1 MRVLIVDDHVMF
13 AESLARLLV
22 GREGITDVFVADSVA
37 AVRSTAGQ
45 VEPDVAV
52 IDWQLGDGRGS
63 DVIRLLHER
72 SPEMKVIVLTG
83 ALQPTVVREALEVGC
98 AGFVTKDRA
107 ADELFDALEQAMRGE
122 FSMSPAALAMTVE
135 AQKGSGEALTE
146 RELDVVRA
154 VARGMSN
161 NEIADELYLSV
172 NTVRNH
178 IQRISAKLG
187 VGTRLE
193 VAMTAIRRGLIELPE
208 EEAPSV
214 R

>member
-22 GREGITDVFVADSVA
+22 GREGISDVYVADSVA
-37 AVRSTAGQ
+37 TVRSTAAQ
-45 VEPDVAV
+45 VEPDIAV

-63 DVIRLLHER
+63 DVIRILR
-72 SPEMKVIVLTG
+72 QRTPELRMIVLTG
-83 ALQPTVVREALEVGC
+83 ALQPAVVREALEIGC
-98 AGFVTKDRA
+98 SGFITKDRA
-107 ADELFDALEQAMRGE
+107 ADELFDALDQAMRGE
-122 FSMSPAALAMTVE
+122 FSMSPAALAMAVD

-146 RELDVVRA
+146 RELEVVRA
-154 VARGMSN
+154 IARGMSN

-193 VAMTAIRRGLIELPE
+193 IAMTAIRRGLIELPQE
-208 EEAPSV
+208 EHQ

>member
-13 AESLARLLV
+13 AESMARLLV
-22 GREGITDVFVADSVA
+22 GRDGITDVFVADSVA
-37 AVRSTAGQ
+37 SVRSTAGQ
-45 VEPDVAV
+45 VEPDIAL

-83 ALQPTVVREALEVGC
+83 ALQPAILREALELGC

-107 ADELFDALEQAMRGE
+107 ADELFDALDQAVRGE
-122 FSMSPAALAMTVE
+122 FSMSPAALAMAVE
-135 AQKGSGEALTE
+135 SQKGSGEALTE

-154 VARGMSN
+154 IARGMSN

-187 VGTRLE
+187 VGSRLE
-193 VAMTAIRRGLIELPE
+193 IAMTAIRRGLIELPQE
-208 EEAPSV
+208 ETL

>member
-22 GREGITDVFVADSVA
+22 GRDGITDVFVADSVA
-37 AVRSTAGQ
+37 SVRSTAGQ
-45 VEPDVAV
+45 VEPDIAL

-83 ALQPTVVREALEVGC
+83 ALQPAILREALELGC

-107 ADELFDALEQAMRGE
+107 ADELFDALDQAVRGE
-122 FSMSPAALAMTVE
+122 FSMSPAALAMAVE
-135 AQKGSGEALTE
+135 SQKGSGEGLTE

-154 VARGMSN
+154 IARGMSN

-187 VGTRLE
+187 VGSRLE
-193 VAMTAIRRGLIELPE
+193 IAMTAIRRGLIELPQE
-208 EEAPSV
+208 ETL

>member
-13 AESLARLLV
+13 AESMARLLV
-22 GREGITDVFVADSVA
+22 GRDGITDVFVADSVA
-37 AVRSTAGQ
+37 SVRSTAGQ
-45 VEPDVAV
+45 VEPDIAV

-63 DVIRLLHER
+63 DVMRLLHER

-83 ALQPTVVREALEVGC
+83 ALQPAVLREALELGC

-107 ADELFDALEQAMRGE
+107 ADELFDALDQAMRGE
-122 FSMSPAALAMTVE
+122 FSMSPAALAMAVE
-135 AQKGSGEALTE
+135 SQKGSGEGLTE

-154 VARGMSN
+154 IARGMSN

-187 VGTRLE
+187 VGSRLE
-193 VAMTAIRRGLIELPE
+193 IAMTAIRRGLIELPQE
-208 EEAPSV
+208 ETL

>member
-13 AESLARLLV
+13 AESMARLLV
-22 GREGITDVFVADSVA
+22 GRDGITDVFVADSVA
-37 AVRSTAGQ
+37 SVRSTAGQ
-45 VEPDVAV
+45 VEPDIAL

-83 ALQPTVVREALEVGC
+83 ALQPAVLREALELGC

-107 ADELFDALEQAMRGE
+107 ADELFDALDQAMRGE
-122 FSMSPAALAMTVE
+122 FSMSPAALAMAVE
-135 AQKGSGEALTE
+135 SQKGSGEGLTE

-154 VARGMSN
+154 IARGMSN

-187 VGTRLE
+187 VGSRLE
-193 VAMTAIRRGLIELPE
+193 IAMTAIRRGLIELPQE
-208 EEAPSV
+208 ETL

>member
-13 AESLARLLV
+13 AESMARLLV
-22 GREGITDVFVADSVA
+22 GRDGITDVFVADSVA
-37 AVRSTAGQ
+37 SVRSTAGQ
-45 VEPDVAV
+45 VEPDIAV

-63 DVIRLLHER
+63 DVMRLLHER

-83 ALQPTVVREALEVGC
+83 ALQPAVLREALELGC

-107 ADELFDALEQAMRGE
+107 ADELFDALDQAMRGE
-122 FSMSPAALAMTVE
+122 FSMSPAALAMAVE
-135 AQKGSGEALTE
+135 SQKGSGEALTE

-154 VARGMSN
+154 IARGMSN

-187 VGTRLE
+187 VGSRLE
-193 VAMTAIRRGLIELPE
+193 IAMTAIRRGLIELPQE
-208 EEAPSV
+208 ETL

>member
-22 GREGITDVFVADSVA
+22 GREGISDVYVADSVA
-37 AVRSTAGQ
+37 TVRSTAAQ
-45 VEPDVAV
+45 VEPDIAE

-63 DVIRLLHER
+63 DVIRILR
-72 SPEMKVIVLTG
+72 QRTPELRMIVLTG
-83 ALQPTVVREALEVGC
+83 ALQPAVVREALEIGC
-98 AGFVTKDRA
+98 SGFITKDRA
-107 ADELFDALEQAMRGE
+107 ADELFDALDQAMRGE
-122 FSMSPAALAMTVE
+122 FSMSPAALAMAVD

-146 RELDVVRA
+146 RELEVVRA
-154 VARGMSN
+154 IARGMSN

-193 VAMTAIRRGLIELPE
+193 IAMTAIRRGLIELPQAE
-208 EEAPSV
+208 HQ